1 MKVFLNCKGVALL
14 EFALIL
20 ISLTL
25 LSLGMIE
32 FGLIAYNKQVITNA
46 SREGA
51 RWAIVNPSAAPWR
64 TTSSVEGVVQEY
76 WTNNNN
82 NTLKLISFGGGN
94 PISTIK
100 DVASDTVLATGSG
113 ENVCTIATSDKDI
126 LVEVTYQYEFLI
138 FDSIVNL
145 LGGSQNN
152 TFSISGSTIMRCE
165 APS

>member
-1 MKVFLNCKGVALL
+1 MKVILNCKGTALL

-20 ISLTL
+20 ISLIL

-32 FGLIAYNKQVITNA
+32 FGLIAYDKQVITNA

-51 RWAIVNPSAAPWR
+51 RWAIVNPSPASAAPRR

-76 WTNNNN
+76 WTKN
-82 NTLKLISFGGGN
+82 KLITFGSN
-94 PISTIK
+94 TPTSSIK
-100 DVASDTVLATGSG
+100 DVVTDTDIITTQ
-113 ENVCTIATSDKDI
+113 NVCSDATPPDKDI
-126 LVEVTYQYEFLI
+126 LVEVTYQYEFLV
-138 FDSIVNL
+138 FDIILNF